1 MVYSV
6 EKKYDIEN
14 FDYNPSDTT
23 NMLGQTISV
32 YMESI
37 GQEIDEY
44 LVNFEY
50 FVETMKS
57 YGFVPELPEKLKEK
71 YKKILKSPIGRFDV
85 TIKNNKNMKY
95 IDIPELSELSSMNNY
110 FIFKKEIPFI
120 NQY

>member
-1 MVYSV
+1 
-6 EKKYDIEN
+6 
-14 FDYNPSDTT
+14 
-23 NMLGQTISV
+23 MLGQTISV

-71 YKKILKSPIGRFDV
+71 YTKVLKTPIGGFNETIQNIDSI
-85 TIKNNKNMKY
+85 IKNDKSIERYYKNMKN
-95 IDIPELSELSSMNNY
+95 IVDIPELSELSSMNNY
-110 FIFKKEIPFI
+110 FIFKKI
-120 NQY
+120 